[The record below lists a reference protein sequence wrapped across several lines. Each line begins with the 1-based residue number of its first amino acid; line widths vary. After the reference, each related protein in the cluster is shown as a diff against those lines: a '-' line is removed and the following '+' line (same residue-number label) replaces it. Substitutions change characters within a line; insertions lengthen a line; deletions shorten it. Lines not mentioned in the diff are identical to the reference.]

1 MSCLKTQEFIFSPF
15 DAFLSRESK
24 ENSIFQDVFG
34 RCKTY
39 EPDPCFDVLAPQRS
53 SKQVNVVHTFFKV
66 AIIATII
73 YPSAEFKLGFSR
85 DVPGQTGMGRP
96 VVPLFRDKKIL
107 FLLFPL
113 SQDNQRSSV
122 PSSRGTRKS
131 CPVGNPSLN
140 HHWFEHEHVW
150 HTYYLS
156 KKETGTL
163 TDLSCPHPK
172 KSEVR

>member
-96 VVPLFRDKKIL
+96 VVPLSGTIF
-107 FLLFPL
+107 FLVLVSLCPGTRAGANAPGQTPL
-113 SQDNQRSSV
+113 SRPV
-122 PSSRGTRKS
+122 PGQNDLKI
-131 CPVGNPSLN
+131 
-140 HHWFEHEHVW
+140 F
-150 HTYYLS
+150 
-156 KKETGTL
+156 KKKGP
-163 TDLSCPHPK
+163 DFPF
-172 KSEVR
+172 